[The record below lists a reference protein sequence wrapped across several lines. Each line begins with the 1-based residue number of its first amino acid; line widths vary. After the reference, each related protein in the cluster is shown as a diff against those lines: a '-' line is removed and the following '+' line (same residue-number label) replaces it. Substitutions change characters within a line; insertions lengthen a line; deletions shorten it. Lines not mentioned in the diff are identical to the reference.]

1 MSDSVMTD
9 RELLPPD
16 ETFWK
21 RYSPRHECPIAASAS
36 TLLHLVALGG
46 VVLAGLAMSWRW
58 YGERSQP
65 VKMSVV
71 FVDGGPGDGRSVG
84 GGGGSPTPAGTEN
97 IAQPQTPQ
105 ASVPEPKTSAP
116 LILPKSPTDVDN
128 TELGVTQPM
137 PTTNDKDFRAKLEA
151 KMKADLARAN
161 SAIAAKGNGTPEPG
175 RGGTGTGG
183 GLGTGK
189 GTGTGSKE
197 GPGTG
202 TGGTGMPATTK
213 AAQAQIL
220 ANRWRFESGGS
231 PRDRIAKLAA
241 FGMTLGFTDFT
252 GNLYILEDLKN
263 RPSRSRLESFDRY
276 KETVIWGLRKN
287 NPDVPGLCRE
297 LMLPATA
304 SDIVLL
310 LPADREQQM
319 ADEEMRYSKEKGY
332 DFSKVEATLFDFELV
347 RGSYEPVVKG
357 QAPFDRNVPNGKTRT
372 R

>member
-1 MSDSVMTD
+1 MSDSATTD

-16 ETFWK
+16 QTFWK

-65 VKMSVV
+65 PAMSVV
-71 FVDGGPGDGRSVG
+71 YVDGLPGDGRPEG
-84 GGGGSPTPAGTEN
+84 GGGDRSAKVAGTEN
-97 IAQPQTPQ
+97 IADPQTPQ
-105 ASVPEPKTSAP
+105 TPQTSVPEPKTPAP
-116 LILPKSPTDVDN
+116 LILPKSSSAADN
-128 TELGVTQPM
+128 TDIGVTPM
-137 PTTNDKDFRAKLEA
+137 PPSTTDNKAFAAKLEA
-151 KMKADLARAN
+151 ELAKAAAN
-161 SAIAAKGNGTPEPG
+161 AAKTNATGESG
-175 RGGTGTGG
+175 RGPGAGGGIGTGE
-183 GLGTGK
+183 
-189 GTGTGSKE
+189 GTGTGSKK
-197 GPGTG
+197 GPGDG
-202 TGGTGMPATTK
+202 SGGNGMPATTK
-213 AAQAQIL
+213 AVRARIL

-241 FGMTLGFTDFT
+241 FGMTLGFTDFA
-252 GNLYILEDLKN
+252 GNLYILEDLKS
-263 RPSRSRLESFDRY
+263 RPSRFRLDSFDRY

-287 NPDVPGLCRE
+287 NPDVPGLARE
-297 LMLPATA
+297 LLLPATA

-332 DFSKVEATLFDFELV
+332 DFSKVEATLFDFE
-347 RGSYEPVVKG
+347 RGRGVYEPVVKG
-357 QAPFDRNVPNGKTRT
+357 QAPFDKNVPIGKTRG